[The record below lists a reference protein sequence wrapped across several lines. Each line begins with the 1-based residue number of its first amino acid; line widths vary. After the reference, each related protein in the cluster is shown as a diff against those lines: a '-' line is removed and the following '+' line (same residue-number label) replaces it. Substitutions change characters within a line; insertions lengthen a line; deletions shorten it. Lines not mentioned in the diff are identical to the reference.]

1 MRRFVIQFGLFNE
14 KKEKSEER
22 IKHVRNDVVR
32 AECCGTLEGIVDHG
46 DARLQHWAVRVAW
59 TGVAWHLTAGH

>member
-22 IKHVRNDVVR
+22 IKHVRNEGCTLQE
-32 AECCGTLEGIVDHG
+32 AFYSSGT
-46 DARLQHWAVRVAW
+46 
-59 TGVAWHLTAGH
+59 